1 MLTSAKVDP
10 RAGTAD
16 IDRDVRRL
24 VEQGLS
30 VYRIDTDAL
39 ERVQPDLVVTQD
51 QCQVCAVSLDDVT
64 TAVRRLSRR
73 EVRVVSLSPLSLSDV
88 MRDILGVAEAL
99 GVEPRG
105 AALVEILRARLDR
118 VRQAASGPRPRLVH
132 IEWIDPL
139 MVGGH
144 WIHELAEAAGGVHGL
159 GVRDAKTEAASWE
172 ALRAYDPEVVVIAP
186 CGFTVPQS
194 VRDLG
199 LLSRRPGWPE
209 LSAVRS
215 GRVFVADG
223 NAFFNRPGPRLVETA
238 EIFQAALSG
247 RRDFHSFPADALA
260 GDSVAGAAH
269 QRQGGAFGEEPTRG
283 VVELGEGEALGGA
296 GFFLGEGSRGRQSTF
311 PAAGGLALEVG
322 LRLREVR
329 RGESAA
335 RDVLQDLPDA
345 AEDLAGVL
353 GRGRGA
359 DGEPAVL
366 EAWRSRCRRGRAPR
380 VPSRAGPRNRSRRA
394 GRGALPS
401 PPGREDGERSPGH
414 TTSSSFCAAPATP
427 RAARSIVPVPGRAR
441 TERRVSAHL
450 PLAGPEPLSARPRAA
465 HPRPPPVSA
474 APAPSR
480 RNRPSSSRLMR
491 STASGEPQGGRDVGE
506 SGGKSSRRA
515 RARSEVASVPSL
527 SSARWRAAV
536 RRRFQPSSSGN
547 GACRRPAST
556 RKRPGT
562 SSGSPAAVTSIAC
575 PLTGASG
582 SASSTQPS
590 AGTVVSSSALGWERC
605 STAKPGPLSTGPVSR
620 PSANRDEGCPADRG
634 DGEGNATRKIERT
647 RRR

>member
-1 MLTSAKVDP
+1 VRVVSLLPSATEIVCALGCRDRLVARSHECDFPAGVEVLPVLTSAKVDP

-73 EVRVVSLSPLSLSDV
+73 EVRVLSLSPLSLSDV
-88 MRDILGVAEAL
+88 MRDILEVAEAL

-159 GVRDAKTEAASWE
+159 GVRDAKTEPASWE

-247 RRDFHSFPADALA
+247 RRDFHSFPADAL
-260 GDSVAGAAH
+260 
-269 QRQGGAFGEEPTRG
+269 
-283 VVELGEGEALGGA
+283 
-296 GFFLGEGSRGRQSTF
+296 
-311 PAAGGLALEVG
+311 
-322 LRLREVR
+322 
-329 RGESAA
+329 
-335 RDVLQDLPDA
+335 
-345 AEDLAGVL
+345 
-353 GRGRGA
+353 
-359 DGEPAVL
+359 
-366 EAWRSRCRRGRAPR
+366 RA
-380 VPSRAGPRNRSRRA
+380 
-394 GRGALPS
+394 
-401 PPGREDGERSPGH
+401 
-414 TTSSSFCAAPATP
+414 
-427 RAARSIVPVPGRAR
+427 I
-441 TERRVSAHL
+441 
-450 PLAGPEPLSARPRAA
+450 
-465 HPRPPPVSA
+465 
-474 APAPSR
+474 
-480 RNRPSSSRLMR
+480 
-491 STASGEPQGGRDVGE
+491 Q
-506 SGGKSSRRA
+506 
-515 RARSEVASVPSL
+515 
-527 SSARWRAAV
+527 
-536 RRRFQPSSSGN
+536 
-547 GACRRPAST
+547 
-556 RKRPGT
+556 
-562 SSGSPAAVTSIAC
+562 
-575 PLTGASG
+575 
-582 SASSTQPS
+582 
-590 AGTVVSSSALGWERC
+590 
-605 STAKPGPLSTGPVSR
+605 
-620 PSANRDEGCPADRG
+620 
-634 DGEGNATRKIERT
+634 
-647 RRR
+647 